1 MQDRHFQAGQ
11 RRVWKETIIVRATS
25 FLPALTSGRICYMY
39 PFGPC
44 NLQPHAVAPLE
55 TLKP

>member
-25 FLPALTSGRICYMY
+25 FLPALTSGCICYMY

-44 NLQPHAVAPLE
+44 NLQPQLPRWRH
-55 TLKP
+55 